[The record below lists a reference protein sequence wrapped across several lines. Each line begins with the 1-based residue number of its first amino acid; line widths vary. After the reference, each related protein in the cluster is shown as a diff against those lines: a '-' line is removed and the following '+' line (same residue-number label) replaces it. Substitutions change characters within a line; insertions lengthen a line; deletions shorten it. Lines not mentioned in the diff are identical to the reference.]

1 MSRRR
6 GEEGKSVK
14 WIAAYLAL
22 INLLGFVLM
31 GADKKRAR
39 RGARR
44 IPEKTLLGIAAA
56 GGSAGVALGMAEFRH
71 KTLHKRFTVGVP
83 VMLIIQA
90 ALCAAWVIRLA
101 A

>member
-1 MSRRR
+1 M
-6 GEEGKSVK
+6 K

-44 IPEKTLLGIAAA
+44 IPEKTLLGITAA

-90 ALCAAWVIRLA
+90 ALCTAWVIRLA

>member
-22 INLLGFVLM
+22 INLLGFALM

-39 RGARR
+39 ENRWR
-44 IPEKTLLGIAAA
+44 IRERTLLLIAAA
-56 GGSAGVALGMAEFRH
+56 GGSAGVLLGMTELRH
-71 KTLHKRFTVGVP
+71 KTLHRKFTVGVP
-83 VMLIIQA
+83 VILLAQVAVGILTI
-90 ALCAAWVIRLA
+90 LRFIR
-101 A
+101 

>member
-1 MSRRR
+1 M
-6 GEEGKSVK
+6 K

-90 ALCAAWVIRLA
+90 ALCAVWVIRLA